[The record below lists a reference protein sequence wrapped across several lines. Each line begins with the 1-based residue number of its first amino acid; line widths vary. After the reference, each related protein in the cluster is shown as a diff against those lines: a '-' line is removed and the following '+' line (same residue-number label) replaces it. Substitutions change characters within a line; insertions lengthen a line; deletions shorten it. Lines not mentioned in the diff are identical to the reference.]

1 MITNLNIGRYG
12 RLGNQLYQYAS
23 SFSLSK
29 KLNTELWI
37 PVESEFY
44 KTNGRYNP
52 TIKKNDEYGND
63 LFKLFDLKFCKKK
76 PLIEIQK
83 SIKYYYNEPNIVKYY
98 PEFWNQKD
106 GTCLHGYFQA
116 KEYVDEYGEDLRRE
130 LELQNFY
137 FDYGNN
143 FIVNLKKNYKDIFSV
158 HIRRGDLTMDNHA
171 FNAELSIDNYYKKII
186 SENVKSEDAVLIFS
200 DDIDWCKNVFQSQNL
215 IFVDNRKEKDSH
227 LMDFALMS
235 MCDINIMAVS
245 TYSWWAS
252 WLNPLNKNKKVFM
265 PKKWWGWSL
274 QNNSEEIYRYD
285 NWIKCDNL

>member
-29 KLNTELWI
+29 KINTELWI

-44 KTNGRYNP
+44 RTNGRYNP

-186 SENVKSEDAVLIFS
+186 SENVKSEDVVLIFS
-200 DDIDWCKNVFQSQNL
+200 DDIDWCKKNL
-215 IFVDNRKEKDSH
+215 KLNNKVIFVDSNIDILDLFLMSFCNNNIIANSSFSWWGAYLNENKEK
-227 LMDFALMS
+227 
-235 MCDINIMAVS
+235 
-245 TYSWWAS
+245 
-252 WLNPLNKNKKVFM
+252 KVIV
-265 PKKWWGWSL
+265 PKKWFGEKNKHL
-274 QNNSEEIYRYD
+274 RTEDIYCK
-285 NWIKCDNL
+285 NWIKL